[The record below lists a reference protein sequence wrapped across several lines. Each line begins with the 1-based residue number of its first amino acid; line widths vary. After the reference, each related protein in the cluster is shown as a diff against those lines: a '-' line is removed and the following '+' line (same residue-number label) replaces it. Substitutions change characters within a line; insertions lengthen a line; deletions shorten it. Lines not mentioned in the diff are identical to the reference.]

1 MVHGVLQD
9 LIFAARSLART
20 RGVTAIAVLSLA
32 IGIAANATI
41 FSLVQALEFPRLIY
55 PDAARIVF
63 IESRNHARGLDGM
76 LVSAPDGT
84 DVAASSRTLHLPALT
99 ADQTSVLREAGGGR
113 RISGRRVGPAFFRLF
128 GVPARLGRALEDGD
142 ASDRIVLSDNAWRT
156 YFGGD
161 PSVVG
166 RAVRLDGGLVTVIG
180 VMPAGFDED
189 AEFWTVLSGVIG
201 AARDDRQFT
210 LFARLKDDVSLRDAS
225 SELTGISRRLAD
237 DHPATNTNWEM
248 FPVPLRQMHGRDS
261 RQSFLLLQG
270 AVAFVLLI
278 ACANIANILLARG
291 TVRRHE
297 MAVRISLG
305 ASRLR
310 LLRGLLIEGV
320 LLSVAGGALGL
331 LWAVWGIQLARQL
344 GGFPSVIEP
353 RLNAFV
359 IAFTLIVSV
368 LCGILCS
375 VVPALRSSAVAP
387 EAVLR
392 AEGRGASSGRG
403 WLRAG
408 LVAAQVAVA
417 LVLGTCGALM
427 VQTLLNRE
435 RVDLGFDPRGAL
447 RADVVLDPGRYTDV
461 AKLTSTVDSIF
472 DRLDQAPSITAAGAS
487 TWALPTGAGGQRQFT
502 LPDEGNRALLSS
514 IRRGVEAITPAY
526 FEALGARMIAGRP
539 FTRADGPGSAPVAIV
554 NEELA
559 RRMWPNRAPLGQA
572 LRLGTPAE
580 SAPIVTVIGVVA
592 TVRRSGMHDV
602 PPARVYLPFAQHP
615 NGALTV
621 VVRSTTGAAATV
633 RDLEAAV
640 HGTDSAL
647 LVEGVRTLEAD
658 AAQFVAPVRLMTL
671 LLGAFAVAGV
681 LLSALGVFGSMSYAV
696 SQRAQELAVRSALG
710 ATRAHIRGVIFG
722 SALRIVLAG
731 LIAGA
736 GATLLATRAL
746 ETFLFGVGAADV
758 RTIAAVGGML
768 TLVALAACYRPAR
781 TAAAVDPLPL
791 LRR

>member
-76 LVSAPDGT
+76 LVSAPDGS

-156 YFGGD
+156 YLGGD

-297 MAVRISLG
+297 MAVRI
-305 ASRLR
+305 
-310 LLRGLLIEGV
+310 
-320 LLSVAGGALGL
+320 
-331 LWAVWGIQLARQL
+331 
-344 GGFPSVIEP
+344 
-353 RLNAFV
+353 
-359 IAFTLIVSV
+359 
-368 LCGILCS
+368 
-375 VVPALRSSAVAP
+375 
-387 EAVLR
+387 
-392 AEGRGASSGRG
+392 
-403 WLRAG
+403 
-408 LVAAQVAVA
+408 
-417 LVLGTCGALM
+417 
-427 VQTLLNRE
+427 
-435 RVDLGFDPRGAL
+435 
-447 RADVVLDPGRYTDV
+447 
-461 AKLTSTVDSIF
+461 
-472 DRLDQAPSITAAGAS
+472 
-487 TWALPTGAGGQRQFT
+487 
-502 LPDEGNRALLSS
+502 
-514 IRRGVEAITPAY
+514 
-526 FEALGARMIAGRP
+526 
-539 FTRADGPGSAPVAIV
+539 
-554 NEELA
+554 
-559 RRMWPNRAPLGQA
+559 
-572 LRLGTPAE
+572 
-580 SAPIVTVIGVVA
+580 
-592 TVRRSGMHDV
+592 
-602 PPARVYLPFAQHP
+602 
-615 NGALTV
+615 
-621 VVRSTTGAAATV
+621 
-633 RDLEAAV
+633 
-640 HGTDSAL
+640 
-647 LVEGVRTLEAD
+647 
-658 AAQFVAPVRLMTL
+658 
-671 LLGAFAVAGV
+671 
-681 LLSALGVFGSMSYAV
+681 
-696 SQRAQELAVRSALG
+696 
-710 ATRAHIRGVIFG
+710 
-722 SALRIVLAG
+722 
-731 LIAGA
+731 
-736 GATLLATRAL
+736 
-746 ETFLFGVGAADV
+746 
-758 RTIAAVGGML
+758 
-768 TLVALAACYRPAR
+768 
-781 TAAAVDPLPL
+781 
-791 LRR
+791 